1 MTTERALTSVEI
13 VEECIAQFR
22 NARGSV
28 VMAMPLLY
36 KISEENL
43 WEARYSSLGE
53 FLDECG
59 ISRSQASRLI
69 AVYAR
74 FQGVSQLNSVDPE
87 KLYLSLK
94 LDGSPEEQF
103 AKAATL
109 SRAELKEQDVFEKT
123 GKEHDCEFYC
133 KTCHR
138 KA

>member
-1 MTTERALTSVEI
+1 MNALTNIEVL
-13 VEECIAQFR
+13 EECIAQFKE
-22 NARGSV
+22 ARGSV
-28 VMAMPLLY
+28 VKAMPLLY
-36 KISEENL
+36 QVWEREL
-43 WEARYSSLGE
+43 WSHKYTSLGE

-123 GKEHDCEFYC
+123 GKEHEFSPIC
-133 KTCHR
+133 RICHR
-138 KA
+138 TNH